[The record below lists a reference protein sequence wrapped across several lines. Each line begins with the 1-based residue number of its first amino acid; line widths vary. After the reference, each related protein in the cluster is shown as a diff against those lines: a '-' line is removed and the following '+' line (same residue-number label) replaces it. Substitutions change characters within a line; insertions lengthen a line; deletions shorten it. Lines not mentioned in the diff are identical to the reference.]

1 MLGRFELERVNGTAA
16 RDASALHTAL
26 ARALL
31 DAGFR
36 PTYRGLQPPA

>member
-16 RDASALHTAL
+16 RDPSSAQTAL
-26 ARALL
+26 VRALL

-36 PTYRGLQPPA
+36 PTYRGLQLPG